1 MKALLRKV
9 YTFKDHD
16 SFMKSIMS
24 DVAFKSLM
32 VEDDIKAKKAVKTS
46 KIQEKIL
53 LAWSLR

>member
-1 MKALLRKV
+1 
-9 YTFKDHD
+9 
-16 SFMKSIMS
+16 MKSIMS